1 LGLELP
7 SSGAEFDGFC
17 SGAGRSAL
25 RPAAAQAPADSAKA
39 KATPSAE
46 LAAAGGVCHQG
57 RLAEASELEPQCFVA
72 CGASCP
78 AVQLAYEAAD
88 AGEHTKVHDVMC
100 AHYHD
105 WECFMLRRH
114 HPMCHGFLQS
124 ASDIL
129 RTRLM
134 RDLHAFKNLCQG
146 DSSKHVDDE
155 FLVFP

>member
-57 RLAEASELEPQCFVA
+57 RLAEASELEPQCFAA

-100 AHYHD
+100 AHYHE

-114 HPMCHGFLQS
+114 HAMCHGFLQS
-124 ASDIL
+124 AADIL

-134 RDLHAFKNLCQG
+134 HDLHAFKNLCRG
-146 DSSKHVDDE
+146 DSSKHVDED
-155 FLVFP
+155 FVVFP